1 MTAEAASDG
10 DAPRAAANGEA
21 AKNQTG
27 PGSPV
32 ARRGGP
38 RAPRGPVA
46 EPSAKPRGRGRGS
59 AASRKHGHETV
70 DGRPRA
76 PLPGTSKRRTAGNG
90 GARHSG
96 EVVYVCQSY
105 GFIRKDGDSSS
116 EDIFMHLVDVDFRA
130 AATPHLLPPSTPAP
144 FLAPAY
150 PPVTNI

>member
-46 EPSAKPRGRGRGS
+46 EP
-59 AASRKHGHETV
+59 
-70 DGRPRA
+70 
-76 PLPGTSKRRTAGNG
+76 
-90 GARHSG
+90 
-96 EVVYVCQSY
+96 C
-105 GFIRKDGDSSS
+105 
-116 EDIFMHLVDVDFRA
+116 A
-130 AATPHLLPPSTPAP
+130 AATVGGLALL
-144 FLAPAY
+144 LQVIVLIVNY
-150 PPVTNI
+150 

>member
-21 AKNQTG
+21 AKHKTG

-70 DGRPRA
+70 V
-76 PLPGTSKRRTAGNG
+76 TVG
-90 GARHSG
+90 GLA
-96 EVVYVCQSY
+96 
-105 GFIRKDGDSSS
+105 
-116 EDIFMHLVDVDFRA
+116 
-130 AATPHLLPPSTPAP
+130 LL
-144 FLAPAY
+144 LQ
-150 PPVTNI
+150 VIVLIVN

>member
-1 MTAEAASDG
+1 MTAEAAS
-10 DAPRAAANGEA
+10 AARAAANGEA
-21 AKNQTG
+21 AKNKTG

-76 PLPGTSKRRTAGNG
+76 P
-90 GARHSG
+90 
-96 EVVYVCQSY
+96 
-105 GFIRKDGDSSS
+105 
-116 EDIFMHLVDVDFRA
+116 
-130 AATPHLLPPSTPAP
+130 
-144 FLAPAY
+144 
-150 PPVTNI
+150 